1 MLGVGASSCCV
12 FSWVCVCVIVC
23 TVGKIA
29 GTCGD
34 DTPPSIAAFMLGL
47 DVWKRR
53 ALALALR
60 AFRGRLALDSRQFD
74 SFILLM

>member
-1 MLGVGASSCCV
+1 VFFLGCV
-12 FSWVCVCVIVC
+12 RVCLIVC
-23 TVGKIA
+23 AVGKIA
-29 GTCGD
+29 GTCRD

-60 AFRGRLALDSRQFD
+60 AFRGHLALGSDSSIHFFLD
-74 SFILLM
+74 VM